1 MKIDAALLVVDV
13 QNDFCPGGNLA
24 VPEGSRVIPVLNRY
38 IALFRE
44 NGLPIFASRD
54 WHPEK
59 TSHFKP
65 FGGVWPVHCVQGSDG
80 AQFHPDLRLPPDV
93 VILFKGA
100 DPQRDDYSAFQGVT
114 ESGTFFPEIL
124 RARGIS
130 KLYVGGLATDY
141 CVKET
146 VLEGL
151 RHGLAV
157 TLLEDASRGVD
168 LEPGDSEKAVATMR
182 AAGAATASLADF
194 ESGGISLRFYQRTS
208 NAKRCFG

>member
-1 MKIDAALLVVDV
+1 MDKNAALLIIDV
-13 QNDFCPGGNLA
+13 QNDFCPNGNLA
-24 VPEGSRVIPVLNRY
+24 VPEGNRVIPVLNRY

-44 NGLPIFASRD
+44 KGLPIFASRD

-59 TSHFKP
+59 TSHFKS
-65 FGGVWPVHCVQGSDG
+65 FGGIWPVHCVQGSDG
-80 AQFHPDLRLPPDV
+80 AKFHSDLQLPPDV
-93 VILFKGA
+93 VILSKGV

-114 ESGTFFPEIL
+114 DSGARFPDIL
-124 RARGIS
+124 RERRIS

-141 CVKET
+141 CVKES

-168 LEPGDSEKAVATMR
+168 LETGDSEKAVATMR
-182 AAGAATASLADF
+182 AAGAMTASLADL
-194 ESGGISLRFYQRTS
+194 ENLS
-208 NAKRCFG
+208 